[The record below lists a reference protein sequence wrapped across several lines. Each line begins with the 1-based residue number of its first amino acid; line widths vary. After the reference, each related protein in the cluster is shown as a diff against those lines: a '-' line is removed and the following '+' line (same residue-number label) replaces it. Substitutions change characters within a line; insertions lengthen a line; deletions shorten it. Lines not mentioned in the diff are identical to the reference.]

1 MEGQWVA
8 LIGWGSAA
16 LKSRHREKWVGWS
29 QEQKAQR
36 LKFIANNQRFLIL
49 PGIQIK
55 NLASKVLALGMKRL
69 PADWLAAH
77 GHKVLI
83 AETFVDHSRFT
94 GTCYRAAG
102 WAPLGKTSGYGRK
115 AGVYYY
121 HGESKTIFTKPLHKD
136 AQKILSASFLL
147 PEYEGGEKALIDLN
161 AVPIHTKGGL
171 LEHMARIRDPR
182 KPRGIRHDQTSVL
195 AVVICALLSGTK
207 SFIGIG
213 EWAANLSQEMLK
225 RLGCKY
231 SDRLEKYIPPSE
243 PTLRRTIQ
251 SLNADE
257 VDRTVGNWLA
267 VQSTDNII
275 AVDGKVFKGKG
286 THLLVLVEFLTS

>member
-1 MEGQWVA
+1 
-8 LIGWGSAA
+8 
-16 LKSRHREKWVGWS
+16 
-29 QEQKAQR
+29 
-36 LKFIANNQRFLIL
+36 
-49 PGIQIK
+49 
-55 NLASKVLALGMKRL
+55 MKRL
-69 PADWLAAH
+69 PADWLAIH
-77 GHKVLI
+77 GHTVLI
-83 AETFVDHSRFT
+83 AETFVDHSRFA

-102 WAPLGKTSGYGRK
+102 WVPLGKTSGYGRK

-136 AQKILSASFLL
+136 ARKILSASFLP

-171 LEHMARIRDPR
+171 LEHVARIKDPR

-195 AVVICALLSGTK
+195 AVVICALLSGAK

-231 SDRLEKYIPPSE
+231 SDRLLEIYSAK
-243 PTLRRTIQ
+243 
-251 SLNADE
+251 
-257 VDRTVGNWLA
+257 
-267 VQSTDNII
+267 
-275 AVDGKVFKGKG
+275 
-286 THLLVLVEFLTS
+286 

>member
-29 QEQKAQR
+29 QEQKTQR

-55 NLASKVLALGMKRL
+55 NLASKVLALNMKRL
-69 PADWLAAH
+69 PADWLATH
-77 GHKVLI
+77 GHTVLI

-102 WAPLGKTSGYGRK
+102 WVPLGKTSGYGRK

-121 HGESKTIFTKPLHKD
+121 HGESKTIFVKPLHKD
-136 AQKILSASFLL
+136 AHKILSASFLP
-147 PEYEGGEKALIDLN
+147 PEYEGGEK
-161 AVPIHTKGGL
+161 
-171 LEHMARIRDPR
+171 
-182 KPRGIRHDQTSVL
+182 
-195 AVVICALLSGTK
+195 GTK

-231 SDRLEKYIPPSE
+231 SDRLLEIYSAK
-243 PTLRRTIQ
+243 
-251 SLNADE
+251 
-257 VDRTVGNWLA
+257 
-267 VQSTDNII
+267 
-275 AVDGKVFKGKG
+275 
-286 THLLVLVEFLTS
+286 